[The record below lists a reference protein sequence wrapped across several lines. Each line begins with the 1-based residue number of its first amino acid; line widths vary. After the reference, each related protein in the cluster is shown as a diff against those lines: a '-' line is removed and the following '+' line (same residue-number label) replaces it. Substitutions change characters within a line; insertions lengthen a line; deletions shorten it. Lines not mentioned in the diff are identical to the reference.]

1 MLFLKNAR
9 VQQMNR
15 DQIKLK
21 HCYSMTPIKGRR
33 TIAWVTE
40 LFRIAAMAAYQEEG
54 TETLELNPIVVRFV
68 SRHAAYPTG
77 WSTRRQQLLIEDFA
91 LAAEKEVSGHLARRS
106 RRPGQSSNWTP
117 AFPCGTTTG
126 NNSLMSI
133 TRMSRAGDQRPRC
146 SARMRREGSRLADSQ
161 NTHLACE
168 LDRVI
173 SHLFEQA

>member
-21 HCYSMTPIKGRR
+21 HCYSMTSIKGRR

-68 SRHAAYPTG
+68 WRHAAYPTG
-77 WSTRRQQLLIEDFA
+77 WSRMPKQLLLEEFV
-91 LAAEKEVSGHLARRS
+91 LAAEKEVAR
-106 RRPGQSSNWTP
+106 T
-117 AFPCGTTTG
+117 
-126 NNSLMSI
+126 
-133 TRMSRAGDQRPRC
+133 
-146 SARMRREGSRLADSQ
+146 
-161 NTHLACE
+161 
-168 LDRVI
+168 
-173 SHLFEQA
+173 